1 MVTSDPDHHPDPA
14 DPVGRLLVE
23 CMEELARGNHG
34 AIEAL
39 CRAHPE
45 HVAEIRERMGIL
57 LQMGLVD
64 GLRADADEFP
74 ERLGDFQLV
83 RRLGGGGMGVVYE
96 ALQEKLGRTVALKL
110 IRPEHLYFPRARER
124 FRRETEAVAK
134 LQHPAIVSIYTVGEE
149 RGIPF
154 FAMELVRGASLA
166 DVLTMLETRAP
177 ESLRGEDL
185 REAVLGGSG
194 FEQVEDNEA
203 TRRLFDASWSDAS
216 ARAIFRIAD
225 ALAHAH
231 TRGVLHRDIKPS
243 NIAIT
248 PAGRVV
254 MLDFGLASASADV
267 RMTTYGTAVGSVL
280 YMAPEQID
288 GRLDEIDGRTDVYS
302 LGVTLYE
309 LLTLQ
314 VPYSGK
320 TADEVRAAIR
330 EGTVAPIRVRNPRV
344 SRDLE
349 VVCLK
354 AIEGERGRRYATMQD
369 FALDLKRVLEREPIA
384 ARPPSAVARALR
396 WVTRHPTTTMAS
408 LFAALALVGVPTLL
422 YVQQLRYG
430 SELERALD
438 AESRARAEANS
449 ARESAV
455 LERERAEL
463 EARDSK
469 IVAGLLADIFGA
481 ADPAR
486 EQGRPPTAAELLR
499 RGVARIEN
507 ELVDQ
512 PELRARLQERMA
524 ESFRGLGLYEDAL
537 PLAQRALQ
545 VRRLVHE
552 PNDVRTA
559 DALTLLGSIRR
570 LAGLTDQGM
579 DELTEAREIYACT
592 LGAQHRSTLLVQL
605 RIANACSNFNAH
617 ERALGLIH
625 DAWAA
630 AQLVHPGDVELHMA
644 VLDSLAYLGKMQRT
658 VDLHGWAAFELA
670 HLRAESGDWN
680 VERGRTIDLLASAL
694 PMGDWRSRRALL
706 EEGTELA
713 RRSWGEQSP
722 RYAEQLVM
730 LGGLRGAL
738 GELEAALVDLDDAGA
753 ILSNSLGPE
762 HPLSMYAT
770 RSAAEV
776 ELRLGRGVA
785 ARARLDHATAAIRAR
800 LGDDHPRPLI
810 AALTAAQMAAHTGA
824 LSARTEEL
832 ERLALESRFSPVD
845 RSAIR
850 LRALSLLALER
861 LDQGDVAGAR
871 RELERLGGELFE
883 PGADYGI
890 FVAVEIEIEQGE
902 HGRAL
907 DLIKQAAERPDS
919 RMYEP
924 WRRVVIA
931 FQREVAVQSLAPSAD
946 ARAALEGASAFARG
960 ALGDESALFQRI
972 QRQSLALLRRIE
984 GSTPNP
990 AR

>member
-1 MVTSDPDHHPDPA
+1 MVTSDPENRPDPA
-14 DPVGRLLVE
+14 DLVGRLLVD
-23 CMEELARGNHG
+23 CMEELARGNHA

-39 CRAHPE
+39 CLAHPE

-124 FRRETEAVAK
+124 FRRETEAVAR

-166 DVLTMLETRAP
+166 DVLTMLEARAP

-203 TRRLFDASWSDAS
+203 TRRLFEASWTDACT
-216 ARAIFRIAD
+216 RTVFRIAD

-231 TRGVLHRDIKPS
+231 SRGVLHRDIKPS
-243 NIAIT
+243 NIAVT

-254 MLDFGLASASADV
+254 LLDFGLASASADV

-288 GRLDEIDGRTDVYS
+288 GRLDEIDGRTDVYA

-320 TADEVRAAIR
+320 SAEAVRAAIR
-330 EGTVAPIRVRNPRV
+330 DGTPPPIRVRNPRV

-354 AIEGERGRRYATMQD
+354 AIEGERGRRYASMQE
-369 FALDLKRVLEREPIA
+369 FALDLKRVLEREAIA
-384 ARPPSAVARALR
+384 ARPPSTGARALR

-408 LFAALALVGVPTLL
+408 LFAAAALVGVPTLL
-422 YVQQLRYG
+422 WVQQLRYG
-430 SELERALD
+430 GELERALD

-455 LERERAEL
+455 LERQRAEF
-463 EARDSK
+463 EARDSEF
-469 IVAGLLADIFGA
+469 VASFLADIFGA
-481 ADPAR
+481 ADPVR

-499 RGVARIEN
+499 RGVARIDS

-524 ESFRGLGLYEDAL
+524 ESFSGLGLYDDAL
-537 PLAQRALQ
+537 PLAQSAL
-545 VRRLVHE
+545 VARRVLHE
-552 PNDVRTA
+552 PNDLRTA
-559 DALTLLGSIRR
+559 DVLARVGSIRR
-570 LAGLTDQGM
+570 LAGLTDQGIT
-579 DELTEAREIYACT
+579 ELTEAREIYTCA
-592 LGAQHRSTLLVQL
+592 LGAHHRTTLLVQL
-605 RIANACSNFNAH
+605 KIANAYCAYTAY

-625 DAWAA
+625 DAWAG
-630 AQLVHPGDVELHMA
+630 AQIEHPDDAELRMA
-644 VLDSLAYLGKMQRT
+644 VLDSLAYLGKMQRSSA
-658 VDLHGWAAFELA
+658 VHGWAAFELA
-670 HLRAESGDWN
+670 HLHADSRDWN
-680 VERGRTIDLLASAL
+680 AERGRTIDLLIAAL
-694 PMGDWRSRRALL
+694 PQSDWRSRRALL

-713 RRSWGEQSP
+713 RRAWGEQSP

-730 LGGLRGAL
+730 LGGLRGIL
-738 GELEAALVDLDDAGA
+738 GELDAALADLEIAGA
-753 ILSNSLGPE
+753 ILSESLGAE
-762 HPLSMYAT
+762 HPLSMFAT
-770 RSAAEV
+770 RNAAEV
-776 ELRLGRGVA
+776 ELRLGRGA
-785 ARARLDHATAAIRAR
+785 AACERLDRAAADVHAR
-800 LGDDHPRPLI
+800 LGDSHPRPVI
-810 AALTAAQMAAHTGA
+810 AALNAAQMAAHTGTV
-824 LSARTEEL
+824 SARTQAL
-832 ERLALESRFSPVD
+832 ERLAVEPRFSPAD
-845 RSAIR
+845 RSAIQ
-850 LRALSLLALER
+850 LRALSLLAFERLER
-861 LDQGDVAGAR
+861 GDVALAR
-871 RELERLGGELFE
+871 RELERIGAALLE
-883 PGADYGI
+883 PGADYGL
-890 FVAVEIEIEQGE
+890 FVAVQLEIEEGE
-902 HGRAL
+902 YQRAL
-907 DLIKQAAERPDS
+907 DLIQMATERPDS
-919 RMYEP
+919 RMYEA
-924 WRRVVIA
+924 WRAIVLA
-931 FQREVAVQSLAPSAD
+931 FQREVAAQSLAPSED
-946 ARAALEGASAFARG
+946 APAALERVSTLVRG
-960 ALGDESALFQRI
+960 VFGDQSALFQRI
-972 QRQSLALLRRIE
+972 ERRSRALLVRIE
-984 GSTPNP
+984 NSESHP